1 MRKTLLSFRYYLKPF
16 ATVLILVGLCC
27 SCKKDRLG
35 LVEETAERIEGT
47 YDLVA
52 IVWEGEPLDVNNDG
66 EASKD
71 LFAELMSL
79 PTNAGNKHQAI
90 VLSLSS
96 DRSTG
101 AVGMDLPMQNVGVT
115 PDGRYPTAWMIGNL
129 LSVNIS
135 YQIDSNGIVSVDSFD
150 SMNLPED
157 DSRVEMKRMHKGT
170 VSFDYNGKMTFR
182 VGYTLYDHQTG
193 QLVDGIIHYIFD
205 RLIVLDKH
213 FLGTAF

>member
-1 MRKTLLSFRYYLKPF
+1 MNTHLFRKQYMLL
-16 ATVLILVGLCC
+16 AVMVVLFC
-27 SCKKDRLG
+27 SCNKGRLKS
-35 LVEETAERIEGT
+35 VEETAERIEGM

-52 IVWEGEPLDVNNDG
+52 IAWEGEPLDVNNDG

-90 VLSLSS
+90 VLSLSA

-135 YQIDSNGIVSVDSFD
+135 YQIDSNDIVSVDSFD

-157 DSRVEMKRMHKGT
+157 DSRVEMKRMNNGT

-193 QLVDGIIHYIFD
+193 QLVDGIIHY
-205 RLIVLDKH
+205 
-213 FLGTAF
+213 AFERVGLE